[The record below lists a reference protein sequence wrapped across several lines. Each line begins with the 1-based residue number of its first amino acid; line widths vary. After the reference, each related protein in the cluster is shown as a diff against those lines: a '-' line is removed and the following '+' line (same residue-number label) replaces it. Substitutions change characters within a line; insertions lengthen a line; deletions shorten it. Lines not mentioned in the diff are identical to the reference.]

1 MISYETIE
9 KAKEQLL
16 SGQVSLRQLS
26 INLNTDRDALKRA
39 IMRICNQEE
48 QEQLEQILLGNKA
61 NKTIKIDDNLKEII
75 IKILKG
81 ELSTRQTS
89 EKYGIDRE
97 TLQRKIDELANSS
110 PEYIQYY
117 IRYKSQRGDY
127 SGINFRRLFIELIE
141 QDMSQSEMAQLYGI
155 PIRTVSR
162 ELEKL
167 GQSEEEQDQRLY
179 DIAKI
184 CAEKKMRHEKLSTT
198 EKRLYGRI
206 VAEIKENM
214 TFITIEDNETD
225 SEKRHK
231 QLQEFKMTVEELSK
245 EGKTKQQIAEELGVG
260 ISTIRRRLLELEEL
274 KRLQELKGK
283 DTKQNLDGAD
293 GREQ

>member
-1 MISYETIE
+1 MLLREE
-9 KAKEQLL
+9 VEQAKARLL
-16 SGQVSLRQLS
+16 SGRISLRKLS
-26 INLNTDRDALKRA
+26 NELNVDREYLKNA
-39 IMRICNQEE
+39 ILGICFPEE
-48 QEQLEQILLGNKA
+48 RKLLEDYLATNKA
-61 NKTIKIDDNLKEII
+61 SSTTKLDDNLKALV

-81 ELSTRQTS
+81 EITTKQAS
-89 EKYGIDRE
+89 EECGIDKE
-97 TLQRKIDELANSS
+97 TLRRKVEELANSS

-117 IRYKSQRGDY
+117 IQYKSRRGDY
-127 SGINFRRLFIELIE
+127 SGINFRRLFVELIE
-141 QDMSQSEMAQLYGI
+141 QDMSQTEMARLYGI

-184 CAEKKMRHEKLSTT
+184 CAEKKMKREKLT
-198 EKRLYGRI
+198 ETEQRLYGRI
-206 VAEIKENM
+206 VTEIKNNM
-214 TFITIEDNETD
+214 TFISIEDNETD
-225 SEKRHK
+225 NEKRHK
-231 QLQEFKMTVEELSK
+231 QLQEFKMKVEELSR
-245 EGKTKQQIAEELGVG
+245 EGKTKQQIAEALGVG

>member
-184 CAEKKMRHEKLSTT
+184 CAEKKMRHEKLSAT

-206 VAEIKENM
+206 VTEIKKNM
-214 TFITIEDNETD
+214 TFVTIEDNETD

-231 QLQEFKMTVEELSK
+231 QLQEFKMKVEELSR
-245 EGKTKQQIAEELGVG
+245 EGKTKQQIAEALGVG